1 MHHGPAKLSTFAS
14 NILRPRQALNT
25 ETIVGVLFRFFVHS
39 QPPCNRSHSRCS
51 SRNFRKRRSPP
62 SQLDVAATAH
72 AGAAGTTTTAFGGPS
87 PGGFGMSRG
96 AGNWIA
102 CGTSAHPTTAE
113 AQLPLA
119 QPPCP
124 HLDLMRINR
133 PSALAIEA
141 RVNNATAAIR
151 LFIDCSCE

>member
-1 MHHGPAKLSTFAS
+1 
-14 NILRPRQALNT
+14 
-25 ETIVGVLFRFFVHS
+25 
-39 QPPCNRSHSRCS
+39 
-51 SRNFRKRRSPP
+51 
-62 SQLDVAATAH
+62 VAATAH

-87 PGGFGMSRG
+87 PGGFGIGRG

-102 CGTSAHPTTAE
+102 CGTSAHPTCTA

-124 HLDLMRINR
+124 HLDRMRINR
-133 PSALAIEA
+133 PSALAHEA
-141 RVNNATAAIR
+141 NISTATAAIK